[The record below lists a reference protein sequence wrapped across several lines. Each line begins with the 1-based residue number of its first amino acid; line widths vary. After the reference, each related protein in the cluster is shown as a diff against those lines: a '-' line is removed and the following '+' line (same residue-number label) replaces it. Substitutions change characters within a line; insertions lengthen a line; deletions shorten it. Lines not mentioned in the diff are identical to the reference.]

1 MSKIQVHVPVD
12 VRNVPPMAL
21 APRPES
27 LKGLRVGLLD
37 NGKEF
42 SDVVM
47 EGISEVLGGNYAI
60 SEAVTWRKGFPAKGA
75 PFIDD
80 MAQDVDAAISDVGH

>member
-1 MSKIQVHVPVD
+1 MSEIQLHVPVD
-12 VRNVPPMAL
+12 VRDVPPVPL
-21 APRPES
+21 TPRPQS
-27 LKGLRVGLLD
+27 LEGLRIGLLD

-42 SDVVM
+42 SDTVL

-60 SEAVTWRKGFPAKGA
+60 GEAVYWRKGFPAKGA

-80 MAQDVDAAISDVGH
+80 MAADVDVAISGVGH